1 MKKLLALLAIVASN
15 VFAVDLSTQTTP
27 ELITS
32 GTAHTW
38 TGATTGSMAMVCPP
52 GGGACSGGPQP
63 LYDPA
68 TNTINFSY
76 GQGNVAQTFAINQA
90 LQNAGVGIQV
100 QGYNYTWDIRNM
112 NGDNRQP
119 STDTLTATV
128 VTTNGQGAVRRTDS
142 WTYSTKFDWTTFSG
156 TVNYTNPGPVSD
168 FGSMTVRFTGSDSG
182 FWGGYFG
189 PQVRNVGLT
198 LNYGI
203 DPCAVNP
210 SSSPS
215 CPGYE
220 NIVTSTNLLSGTTG
234 SQAYAINQALTLA
247 GAGAIIHGFDY
258 GYTYNVAGRDCK
270 SFDIFGFCLTGYK
283 YSDAGVA
290 TVITNADNSTIYEDS
305 QTHNGG
311 DNGQSGTYAKS
322 LRFDYSL
329 PMAALGGFAM
339 APWTLGSSSITN
351 MYSRAIYTAD
361 PCLTNPLSSTSCAGY
376 AQAYHDQQCSISALY
391 DSSCPGYAAA
401 YQTQQCNINALYN
414 SACPGY
420 AEAYYNQQ
428 CSINTLYDSGC
439 PGYAVAYH
447 NQQCS
452 ISALYATDCP
462 GYAQAYF
469 NQQCNLDGLYST
481 QCPNYTTAY
490 ATKMLF
496 EQQGIASMVAT
507 AGTVASL
514 DPAKQST
521 QAIKDS
527 NVNNAITPSSTVA
540 PTSATAV
547 NSVVREPNPE
557 TRTPPK
563 EEKRVERV
571 ANPETREVPK
581 EEKKEVQTPKKTEE
595 TKRRTEE
602 AVAAVARARS
612 HQEIVETQRAI
623 VAGMGLLPGFESYQN
638 NNIVDAQFYK
648 SREVY
653 ANQRTTDNK
662 NAQRFL
668 NGASEARHQ
677 MMIEQQYKLGEQ

>member
-1 MKKLLALLAIVASN
+1 MKKLLALLAIVAST
-15 VFAVDLSTQTTP
+15 VVAVNTTAQTTP

-100 QGYNYTWDIRNM
+100 QGYNYTWDIRNL
-112 NGDNRQP
+112 NGDNRQ
-119 STDTLTATV
+119 SGTDILTATV
-128 VTTNGQGAVRRTDS
+128 VTTNGLGAVRRTDS
-142 WTYSTKFDWTTFSG
+142 WTYNTKFDWTTFSG
-156 TVNYTNPGPVSD
+156 TVNYNNPGPVSD
-168 FGSMTVRFTGSDSG
+168 FGNMTVTFSGSDGG

-198 LNYGI
+198 LNYGV
-203 DPCAVNP
+203 DLCAQNP
-210 SSSPS
+210 TSSPT
-215 CPGYE
+215 CPGYADA
-220 NIVTSTNLLSGTTG
+220 VTSQNLFTGTTG
-234 SQAYAINQALTLA
+234 IQAYAINQALSFA
-247 GAGAIIHGFDY
+247 GAGATIHGFDY
-258 GYTYNVAGRDCK
+258 GYTYNVPGRDCK
-270 SFDIFGFCLTGYK
+270 VLDIFGFCLTGYK

-290 TVITNADNSTIYEDS
+290 TVITNADSSTIYEDS

-311 DNGQSGTYAKS
+311 DNGQSGTYTKS

-329 PMAALGGFAM
+329 PVATLGGFAM
-339 APWTLGSSSITN
+339 APWTLGTASITN
-351 MYSRAIYTAD
+351 LYSRAIYTAD
-361 PCLTNPLSSTSCAGY
+361 PCISNPLSSTSCAGY
-376 AQAYHDQQCSISALY
+376 AQAYHDQQCNINALY

-401 YQTQQCNINALYN
+401 YQTQQCSINSLYN

-420 AEAYYNQQ
+420 AVSYYNQQ
-428 CSINTLYDSGC
+428 CTLSPLYDQGC
-439 PGYAVAYH
+439 PGYAE
-447 NQQCS
+447 
-452 ISALYATDCP
+452 
-462 GYAQAYF
+462 AYF
-469 NQQCNLDGLYST
+469 NDQCKKNSLFSTKCEGYS
-481 QCPNYTTAY
+481 TAY
-490 ATKMLF
+490 A
-496 EQQGIASMVAT
+496 IAYLVPVENSSVINQSLSNTAAADPGKQAT
-507 AGTVASL
+507 QTV
-514 DPAKQST
+514 
-521 QAIKDS
+521 KDT
-527 NVNNAITPSSTVA
+527 NVNNAITPSSTVT

-563 EEKRVERV
+563 EEKKSERV

-581 EEKKEVQTPKKTEE
+581 EEKKEVQTPKKTAE
-595 TKRRTEE
+595 TKRRAEE
-602 AVAAVARARS
+602 AVAEAARART
-612 HQEIVETQRAI
+612 QQDIVATQTAI
-623 VAGMGLLPGFESYQN
+623 VSGMGLLPGFEAYQN

-648 SREVY
+648 SKEIY

-668 NGASEARHQ
+668 NGASEVRHQ
-677 MMIEQQYKLGEQ
+677 MMIEQQYQLGAQ